1 MNGLKVQLPLYAL
14 AVRAAFEAER
24 SMDAAGMYYLH
35 IHAPA
40 VDEEEKRDEIVL
52 KKLKLSGP
60 TLADNGVI
68 NASDAEIGA
77 RSSRFISGLRRTDDG
92 FAGKLLVTS
101 AEMEKTLDFAKD
113 SAQKTLDAIMEG
125 RAEISPYRHGGVR
138 ACKSCPYGSVC
149 GFDTTAGDRYRRISS
164 VTPEKFFGR
173 KE

>member
-1 MNGLKVQLPLYAL
+1 M
-14 AVRAAFEAER
+14 
-24 SMDAAGMYYLH
+24 
-35 IHAPA
+35 
-40 VDEEEKRDEIVL
+40 L

-68 NASDAEIGA
+68 NASDEDIGT
-77 RSSRFISGLRRTDDG
+77 RSSRFISGLRRTADG
-92 FAGKLLVTS
+92 FAGKLLVTP
-101 AEMEKTLDFAKD
+101 AEMKRTLDFAQN
-113 SAQKTLDAIMEG
+113 SAKNTLNAIMEG

-149 GFDTTAGDRYRRISS
+149 GFDTTAGDHYRRISA